1 MSSERGGWWR
11 AVFCACAVLGLVFS
25 STLIS
30 SDAFADS
37 EAERA
42 AREIQ
47 DARDRANAAAQAMF
61 DAESRIDQLD
71 LEIAA
76 KEAELAKM
84 EADVANLRESLSAA
98 AVQRFTQGINVGN
111 PLFTP
116 VDGMNSQATANVFAS
131 VATGRTIASM
141 DDFAAAIDELDD
153 VRADLDDD
161 KAEAQAERE
170 SFEALK
176 TQAEAEVVQLQQIE
190 DQRLAD
196 EAVQRELDRLRAAEA
211 EKQRQEQEAAAA
223 QAAADAQAAAQ
234 QPQAAANGGA
244 ASDASDNSGG
254 GDAPPADNG
263 GGAPADTGGGNTADP
278 GTSDNGG
285 NDAPAP
291 APTPTPEPP
300 APPPPPRTGM
310 VCPVQRAVAYADTWG
325 AARSGGRS
333 HQGVDMMAASGTPLV
348 AVVSGSVNFK
358 QTPLGG
364 NSIWLSGDDGNR
376 YFYAHLSAFEGSS
389 RSVSQGAVIGYVGS
403 TGNAYTPHLHF
414 EVHPGGGVA
423 VNPYPYVRAVC

>member
-1 MSSERGGWWR
+1 MSSARSGWWR
-11 AVFCACAVLGLVFS
+11 AVFCAGALVGLGSS

-30 SDAFADS
+30 SDAYADS

-76 KEAELAKM
+76 KEAEVAKM
-84 EADVANLRESLSAA
+84 EADVATLRDSLSAA
-98 AVQRFTQGINVGN
+98 AVQRFTQGITVGN

-131 VATGRTIASM
+131 AATGRTLANM
-141 DDFAAAIDELDD
+141 DDFAAAIDELED
-153 VRADLDDD
+153 VRADLDDQQ
-161 KAEAQAERE
+161 AEAQAERE

-176 TQAEAEVVQLQQIE
+176 AQAEAEVVRLQEIE
-190 DQRLAD
+190 EQRLED
-196 EAVQRELDRLRAAEA
+196 EAVQRELEKLRAAEA
-211 EKQRQEQEAAAA
+211 EKAAQEAAAA
-223 QAAADAQAAAQ
+223 QAAADAQAQADAAAAAAQ
-234 QPQAAANGGA
+234 QPQAAANP
-244 ASDASDNSGG
+244 
-254 GDAPPADNG
+254 APAGNVDDG
-263 GGAPADTGGGNTADP
+263 GGAPADSGGG
-278 GTSDNGG
+278 GTSDGG
-285 NDAPAP
+285 DSDCGDDAPEP
-291 APTPTPEPP
+291 APTPEPP
-300 APPPPPRTGM
+300 APPPPPRPGM
-310 VCPVQRAVAYADTWG
+310 VCPVQGAVAYADTWG

-333 HQGVDMMAASGTPLV
+333 HQGVDMMAPSGTPLV

-358 QTPLGG
+358 QTRLGG
-364 NSIWLSGDDGNR
+364 NSIWLSGSDGNR
-376 YFYAHLSAFEGSS
+376 YFYAHLSSFAGSS
-389 RSVSQGAVIGYVGS
+389 RSVSQGEVIGYVGS

>member
-1 MSSERGGWWR
+1 
-11 AVFCACAVLGLVFS
+11 VLCAGALLGLVSS

-30 SDAFADS
+30 SDAYADS

-84 EADVANLRESLSAA
+84 EADVATLRDSLSAA

-131 VATGRTIASM
+131 AATGRTLANM
-141 DDFAAAIDELDD
+141 DDFAAAIDELEDA
-153 VRADLDDD
+153 RADLDDQQ
-161 KAEAQAERE
+161 AEAQAERE

-176 TQAEAEVVQLQQIE
+176 ARAEAEVVRLQEIE
-190 DQRLAD
+190 NQRLAD
-196 EAVQRELDRLRAAEA
+196 EAVQRELERLRAIEA
-211 EKQRQEQEAAAA
+211 EQERQAQEAAAA
-223 QAAADAQAAAQ
+223 QAAADAQAAAAQ
-234 QPQAAANGGA
+234 LPQAAASGGG
-244 ASDASDNSGG
+244 SDNASDNGG
-254 GDAPPADNG
+254 GDAPAGDIGGGDTGGGDTGGDNGGDNG
-263 GGAPADTGGGNTADP
+263 GGSDGG
-278 GTSDNGG
+278 SDS
-285 NDAPAP
+285 PAP
-291 APTPTPEPP
+291 APTP
-300 APPPPPRTGM
+300 APPPPPPPTPGI
-310 VCPVQRAVAYADTWG
+310 VCPVQGAVAYADTWG

-333 HQGVDMMAASGTPLV
+333 HQGVDMMAPSGTPLV

-358 QTPLGG
+358 QTRLGG
-364 NSIWLSGDDGNR
+364 NSIWLSGSDGNR
-376 YFYAHLSAFEGSS
+376 YFYAHLSSFEGSS
-389 RSVSQGAVIGYVGS
+389 RSVSQGEVIGYVGS

>member
-11 AVFCACAVLGLVFS
+11 AVFCACTVLGLVFS

-84 EADVANLRESLSAA
+84 EADVATLRDSLSAA

-131 VATGRTIASM
+131 AATGRTLANM
-141 DDFAAAIDELDD
+141 DDFAAAIDELED
-153 VRADLDDD
+153 VRADLDDQQ
-161 KAEAQAERE
+161 AEAQAERE
-170 SFEALK
+170 SFEVLK
-176 TQAEAEVVQLQQIE
+176 AQAEAEVVRLQEIE
-190 DQRLAD
+190 EQRLQD
-196 EAVQRELDRLRAAEA
+196 EAVQRELEKLRAAEA
-211 EKQRQEQEAAAA
+211 EEAAQEAAAA
-223 QAAADAQAAAQ
+223 QAAADAQAQADADAAAQ
-234 QPQAAANGGA
+234 QPQAAANPA
-244 ASDASDNSGG
+244 PSDN
-254 GDAPPADNG
+254 ADDG
-263 GGAPADTGGGNTADP
+263 GGAPADSGGG
-278 GTSDNGG
+278 GTSDGG
-285 NDAPAP
+285 GSDGGDDAPAP
-291 APTPTPEPP
+291 APTPEPP
-300 APPPPPRTGM
+300 APPPPPPTPGM
-310 VCPVQRAVAYADTWG
+310 VCPVQGAVAYADTWG
-325 AARSGGRS
+325 APRSGGRT
-333 HQGVDMMAASGTPLV
+333 HQGTDLMAPSGTPLV

-358 QTPLGG
+358 QTSLGG
-364 NSIWLSGDDGNR
+364 NSIWLSGSDGNR
-376 YFYAHLSAFEGSS
+376 YFYAHLSSFAGSS
-389 RSVSQGAVIGYVGS
+389 RSVSQGEVIGYVGS

>member
-1 MSSERGGWWR
+1 MSSARSGWWR
-11 AVFCACAVLGLVFS
+11 AVFCAGALLSLVFS

-30 SDAFADS
+30 SDAHADS

-84 EADVANLRESLSAA
+84 EADVATLRDSLSAA

-131 VATGRTIASM
+131 AATGRTLASM
-141 DDFAAAIDELDD
+141 DDFAAAIDELEDI
-153 VRADLDDD
+153 RADLDDQQ
-161 KAEAQAERE
+161 AEAQAERE
-170 SFEALK
+170 SFETLK
-176 TQAEAEVVQLQQIE
+176 AQAEAEVVRLKEIE

-196 EAVQRELDRLRAAEA
+196 EAVQRELERLRAAEA
-211 EKQRQEQEAAAA
+211 EQERQAQEAAAA
-223 QAAADAQAAAQ
+223 QAQADAQAAAAQ
-234 QPQAAANGGA
+234 QPQAAA
-244 ASDASDNSGG
+244 SGG
-254 GDAPPADNG
+254 GSDDAPDDGAADAPAADNG
-263 GGAPADTGGGNTADP
+263 SGSDGGGD
-278 GTSDNGG
+278 S
-285 NDAPAP
+285 APAP
-291 APTPTPEPP
+291 APTPTP
-300 APPPPPRTGM
+300 PPPPPPAPTPGM
-310 VCPVQRAVAYADTWG
+310 VCPVQGTVAYADTWG
-325 AARSGGRS
+325 APRSGGRT
-333 HQGVDMMAASGTPLV
+333 HQGVDMMAPSGTPLV

-358 QTPLGG
+358 QTNLGG
-364 NSIWLSGDDGNR
+364 NSIWLSGSDGNR
-376 YFYAHLSAFEGSS
+376 YFYAHLSGFAGSS
-389 RSVSQGAVIGYVGS
+389 RSVSQGEVIGYVGS